1 MTMTEQL
8 IDSHINLDLYT
19 ESELAITLNNLELRQ
34 VHALITVSNNI
45 ESARKTQALSKR
57 DERIKPAY
65 GYHPEQELPAETD
78 LLALQTF
85 IDEHQAEMI
94 AIGEVGLPY
103 YLRQKDTSITLAPY
117 VEF

>member
-1 MTMTEQL
+1 MTMTEPI
-8 IDSHINLDLYT
+8 IDSHIHLDLYT
-19 ESELAITLNNLELRQ
+19 ESELVVILNKLETSLVQ
-34 VHALITVSNNI
+34 AFISISNI
-45 ESARKTQALSKR
+45 IKSGRKTQALSKR

-78 LLALQTF
+78 LLALQAF

-103 YLRQKDTSITLAPY
+103 YLRQKEIGRAH
-117 VEF
+117 V